1 MEKFRELIHLF
12 VTVFLSTFATLIV
25 IPAITDVTM
34 VAVCPG
40 QDECSLAIYLSG
52 FQQAIIGLGTVVM
65 MPLIGNLSD
74 QYGRKALLTLPM
86 TLSIIPSAI
95 LAYSRTTSFFYAYYV
110 LRTLTAMI
118 CEGSINCLAF
128 AYVADNV
135 LERERTSV
143 FGILSGITAA
153 AFVCGTL
160 AARFLSTALTFQVS
174 VAKNTLKKR
183 ASLLAAAYIVG
194 PFQVSA
200 VVAMLAAVYM
210 RIFLQESLPN
220 SENLAQPILKSGQD
234 DHSQDGGDL
243 PRKPMVSKNIPSVQ
257 AITSLLRSS
266 VTFSQAAIV
275 AFFNSLSYGGLQA
288 SLMYYLKARFHFSK
302 NQYAELMILLG
313 VSGMAS
319 QLLFMPF
326 VAPRVA
332 EEKLLAIG
340 LLGGIANALLYSV
353 AWSAWVMLQLIY
365 IFFASFIPDNSSFLL
380 LLELVVPINLIADV
394 IPQLRSIV
402 SKQIGPN
409 EQGKAQGCISGIIS
423 LANIISPLVY
433 SPLSAL
439 FLSEDAPFNFPG
451 FIFLCI
457 GLSTMIAFF
466 QSILI
471 RAVPPISR
479 VVFQRAPY
487 KKAKNRLWKKFFTLL
502 YA

>member
-1 MEKFRELIHLF
+1 
-12 VTVFLSTFATLIV
+12 
-25 IPAITDVTM
+25 
-34 VAVCPG
+34 
-40 QDECSLAIYLSG
+40 
-52 FQQAIIGLGTVVM
+52 
-65 MPLIGNLSD
+65 
-74 QYGRKALLTLPM
+74 
-86 TLSIIPSAI
+86 
-95 LAYSRTTSFFYAYYV
+95 
-110 LRTLTAMI
+110 MI

-160 AARFLSTALTFQVS
+160 AARFLSTAMTFQVS
-174 VAKNTLKKR
+174 AL
-183 ASLLAAAYIVG
+183 
-194 PFQVSA
+194 
-200 VVAMLAAVYM
+200 VAMLAAVYM

-243 PRKPMVSKNIPSVQ
+243 PMKPMVSKKIPSIQ

-275 AFFNSLSYGGLQA
+275 AFFNSLSFGGLQA

-353 AWSAWVMLQLIY
+353 AWSAWVPY
-365 IFFASFIPDNSSFLL
+365 ASTIFSVFEVFVTPC
-380 LLELVVPINLIADV
+380 
-394 IPQLRSIV
+394 LRSIV

-409 EQGKAQGCISGIIS
+409 EQGKAQGCMSGIIS

-433 SPLSAL
+433 SPLTAL

-457 GLSTMIAFF
+457 GFSTMIAFF

-471 RAVPPISR
+471 RAVPPISSHKSSSSSSSIL
-479 VVFQRAPY
+479 A
-487 KKAKNRLWKKFFTLL
+487 
-502 YA
+502 